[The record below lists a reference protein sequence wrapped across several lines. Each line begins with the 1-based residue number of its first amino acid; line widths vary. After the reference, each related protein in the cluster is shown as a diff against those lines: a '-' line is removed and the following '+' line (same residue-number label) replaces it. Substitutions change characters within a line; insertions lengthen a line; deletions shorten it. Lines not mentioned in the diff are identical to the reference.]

1 MNVNSVDMFYGV
13 FMTQEQQT
21 LICTIRQS
29 GTLPLAFAF
38 IHTLRGKQKSQHG
51 SLFSRRGNLDPRSN

>member
-1 MNVNSVDMFYGV
+1 MNVNSVDMFHGV

-21 LICTIRQS
+21 RICTIRQT
-29 GTLPLAFAF
+29 GTLPLAFT
-38 IHTLRGKQKSQHG
+38 IIRMLRGKQKSQHG